1 MSDKDFKF
9 TDPALKHSTMHSSLL
24 KTSNLLAK
32 LQVSNTPLYAIS
44 SIVLELS
51 RKERSVPN

>member
-1 MSDKDFKF
+1 MSDKISKI
-9 TDPALKHSTMHSSLL
+9 TDPALKHSTMHSILL
-24 KTSNLLAK
+24 KTSNLL
-32 LQVSNTPLYAIS
+32 LLVSNTPLYAIS

>member
-1 MSDKDFKF
+1 MSDNDFKF

-32 LQVSNTPLYAIS
+32 LQVSNIPPLNAIS

-51 RKERSVPN
+51 R